1 MSLFKRI
8 NVTTRANL
16 NALLDKAEDPVKLLN
31 KYLIDMDDD
40 IADVKNAIAKQLIA
54 VQRFKVQYEEAARL
68 VAKADA
74 QARDAQ
80 RQDREDLARQAR
92 EDKAVHAAR
101 AKDYQIQYDQSSAA
115 ASCLKAQLREM
126 KDEYE
131 YLKHKRDA
139 LAVRSDAARA

>member
-101 AKDYQIQYDQSSAA
+101 AKDYQSSMIKAA
-115 ASCLKAQLREM
+115 LRQAVLKPSCGR
-126 KDEYE
+126 
-131 YLKHKRDA
+131 
-139 LAVRSDAARA
+139 